1 MKKNFVLA
9 TLITLTGCGGSM
21 HKNHQLAR
29 NFFTQASL
37 EVNNYQ
43 QKNDSNALRKALN
56 DIDQSLTLHC
66 TPRAQG
72 LKATILYQLG
82 KLEESKKIFEELLLD
97 KTISKAK
104 RADALNNYATVLYQ
118 LGQEEEAHRIWH
130 ELINNPHYVSPE
142 LAHFNLGYTCL
153 NEAAKGHAQQ
163 KPDDAKQRLEESLV
177 HFRHALAISR
187 EYVDALFFMG
197 QAHLALNQ
205 YEQARDCYSTILAI
219 NPEHQTSLQMLK
231 HSEKLANRP
240 AEKIVKKN

>member
-1 MKKNFVLA
+1 MKKIFVLG
-9 TLITLTGCGGSM
+9 TLIALSGCGSGM
-21 HKNHQLAR
+21 HKSHQLAR

-56 DIDQSLTLHC
+56 NIDQALTLHC

-82 KLEESKKIFEELLLD
+82 KLEESKKLFEELLLN

-104 RADALNNYATVLYQ
+104 RADAFNNYATVLYQ
-118 LGQEEEAHRIWH
+118 LGQEEEARRIWH

-142 LAHFNLGYTCL
+142 LAYFNLGYTCL
-153 NEAAKGHAQQ
+153 NEAAKAHAQQ
-163 KPDDAKQRLEESLV
+163 KTDDAKQRLEESLV
-177 HFRHALAISR
+177 HFKHALAISK

-197 QAHLALNQ
+197 QAHLALAQ

-219 NPEHQTSLQMLK
+219 NPEHQTSLQMLQY
-231 HSEKLANRP
+231 SEKLINTSP
-240 AEKIVKKN
+240 EKIEKKI

>member
-1 MKKNFVLA
+1 
-9 TLITLTGCGGSM
+9 M

-56 DIDQSLTLHC
+56 NIDQSLTLHC

-82 KLEESKKIFEELLLD
+82 KLDDSKKLFEELLLN
-97 KTISKAK
+97 KTLSKAK
-104 RADALNNYATVLYQ
+104 RADTLNNYATVLYQ
-118 LGQEEEAHRIWH
+118 LGFEDQAQRLWH
-130 ELINNPHYVSPE
+130 ELINNPNYISPE
-142 LAHFNLGYTCL
+142 LAHFNLGYVCL
-153 NEAAKGHAQQ
+153 NEAAKTTAQHQ
-163 KPDDAKQRLEESLV
+163 EDAAKHHIEEALV
-177 HFRHALAISR
+177 HFKHALAISK

-197 QAHLALNQ
+197 QSHLALKQ

-219 NPEHQTSLQMLK
+219 NPEHNTSLQMLQY
-231 HSEKLANRP
+231 SEKLAN
-240 AEKIVKKN
+240 AIKKDTATD